1 MAIEYVVDVFFLLD
15 LLFSFVK
22 RSIQNKDLKA
32 IAYSYVF
39 TDTFIFDL
47 VALVPLFFQEKY
59 IYFGF
64 KCTRIV
70 HFFRLTDP
78 VDLFL

>member
-1 MAIEYVVDVFFLLD
+1 MAIEYVLDAIFMLD
-15 LLFSFVK
+15 LVLSFFK
-22 RSIQNKDLKA
+22 RSIQNKELKS

-47 VALVPLFFQEKY
+47 VALLPLFFREQY
-59 IYFGF
+59 VYFGF

-78 VDLFL
+78 VD